1 VRLAQELNMPTALVP
16 SGPGVTCALGL
27 LMADFRHDYSRTF
40 LARVKTLAPAA
51 LSAVFRAME
60 EIAAAQMLAEGVAH
74 SAIVFHRAADMR
86 YEGQGYE
93 LSVPLPNGEYEAAD
107 LITLTNELGRIHR
120 DGYGYAMPSEAAEIV
135 TVRLTAIGLRPKPQF
150 RSEPLGA
157 ADAQAALKGKR
168 RVYMDGAFH
177 EIRVYER
184 RLLRSGM
191 QIAAPAIV
199 EQFDSTTVLFDGYDL
214 SVDSFKNLIIRRKG

>member
-1 VRLAQELNMPTALVP
+1 
-16 SGPGVTCALGL
+16 
-27 LMADFRHDYSRTF
+27 
-40 LARVKTLAPAA
+40 
-51 LSAVFRAME
+51 ME
-60 EIAAAQMLAEGVAH
+60 EIAAAQMLSEGVAH

-107 LITLTNELGRIHR
+107 LSTLTDELGRIHR

-157 ADAQAALKGKR
+157 ADAQPALKGKR

-177 EIRVYER
+177 EIPVYER
-184 RLLRSGM
+184 RLLRAGM

-199 EQFDSTTVLFDGYDL
+199 EQFDSTTVLFNGYDL